1 MKPLRLKKEYIKILL
16 LLCTLLPYIVSFTD
30 SDVRGFLSVDKSH
43 GANAHQYE
51 IDKNILAKIYLLPQN
66 ISDTILPAK
75 FIPLHNQQVKDN
87 RYCHRN
93 LENYQNRVLAINHPI
108 LAYKISLSAFT
119 AIG

>member
-1 MKPLRLKKEYIKILL
+1 MKPLRSKKEYIKIVL
-16 LLCTLLPYIVSFTD
+16 LLCTLLPYIISLTD
-30 SDVRGFLSVDKSH
+30 SEVSGFLKVDKSKST
-43 GANAHQYE
+43 NTHQYE

-75 FIPLHNQQVKDN
+75 FISLHNKEIKN
-87 RYCHRN
+87 HCYCHRE
-93 LENYQNRVLAINHPI
+93 LENYQNHLPAVNHPI